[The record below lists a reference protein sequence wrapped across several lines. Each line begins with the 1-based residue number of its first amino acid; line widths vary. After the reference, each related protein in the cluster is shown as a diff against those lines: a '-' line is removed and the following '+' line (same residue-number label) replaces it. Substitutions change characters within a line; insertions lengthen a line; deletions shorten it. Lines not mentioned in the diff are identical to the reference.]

1 MERRELIS
9 IIIPVYR
16 VEQYLNKCVQSV
28 VSQTY
33 KNLEIILVDD
43 GSPDKCPA
51 ICDEWANKDSRIKVI
66 HKENGGLSDARN
78 AGLAIAKGKYIGFV
92 DSDDYIEETMYEL
105 LYTAIKNEDADLAIC
120 NLEKVTEAGEP
131 LSAGSYVKREVFS
144 KEEGLYKILDANN
157 WSYVTAWNKLYKREI
172 WDGIEFPKGKIHED
186 QFVIHRIIFQCQKI
200 VAIEDKL
207 YKYVQRSG
215 SIMTGTIGVK
225 CLDEIEAF
233 CQRAQFYIEHEFTY
247 LYPCIASSLKER
259 YRSQRFRMNKVTNR
273 NDKKRIHKI
282 DKMFRKY
289 YFECSESVSLK
300 EKLMYRFPTVWLYVR
315 KIVKKLNR
323 LLK

>member
-1 MERRELIS
+1 
-9 IIIPVYR
+9 
-16 VEQYLNKCVQSV
+16 
-28 VSQTY
+28 
-33 KNLEIILVDD
+33 
-43 GSPDKCPA
+43 
-51 ICDEWANKDSRIKVI
+51 
-66 HKENGGLSDARN
+66 
-78 AGLAIAKGKYIGFV
+78 
-92 DSDDYIEETMYEL
+92 
-105 LYTAIKNEDADLAIC
+105 
-120 NLEKVTEAGEP
+120 
-131 LSAGSYVKREVFS
+131 
-144 KEEGLYKILDANN
+144 
-157 WSYVTAWNKLYKREI
+157 
-172 WDGIEFPKGKIHED
+172 
-186 QFVIHRIIFQCQKI
+186 
-200 VAIEDKL
+200 
-207 YKYVQRSG
+207 
-215 SIMTGTIGVK
+215 MTGTIGVK